1 MKDILN
7 ISLILFNIIIFI
19 LITLN
24 INKNSKEYFND
35 FMNLGEHF
43 QIKCKPEKD
52 EVIKCNKTNCS
63 VDKFD
68 SAYINLKNCLEN
80 K

>member
-1 MKDILN
+1 
-7 ISLILFNIIIFI
+7 
-19 LITLN
+19 
-24 INKNSKEYFND
+24 
-35 FMNLGEHF
+35 MNLGEHF